1 MSSEIEETP
10 DHTAGTSAGEIAA
23 TDGGVTEESMKNDV
37 YTAAAYGDLDKL
49 KNLVELEGASVHKPD
64 DLGVAVGCVEQ
75 SCRCGSVYSRG
86 QSFKFVNRRSYVIRN
101 MIFKIKRGADV
112 NAVDLTGQT
121 ALHWSAVRGAIQVA
135 DLLLEEGARVNAADI
150 YGYQWL
156 GNHPQFIPNE
166 FYVGGDS
173 YSGIPVPIITQ
184 LISDG
189 NGAGIEP
196 CINLKGYIHGNPST
210 FPEEDNYQIRFA
222 NGMGLISD
230 ELYKS
235 LQHSC
240 GGEYRQDYINPN
252 NVGCVQN
259 MELYLEC
266 MDGIQMDD
274 ILEPYCGDPRLQIK
288 LPTQKQYTAGGR
300 PVSACEIDVKD
311 LAHYWADDA
320 SVRKALHIRE
330 GSIEEWIRCADIN
343 FTRAVNDVRPYH
355 LNLSNKGYHS
365 LIYSGDHD
373 MLIPHHST
381 QAWVKELNYSIT
393 DQWRSWKLHGQIA
406 GYTESYSN
414 KMTYA
419 TVKARNLGVILHA
432 SFIYGGGHTAPTKK
446 PEECL
451 AMFKRWISYQ
461 PL

>member
-1 MSSEIEETP
+1 YVGVGDNEDVQLFYYFIESESNPGLDPLMLWITGGPGCSSISGILYEIGPIQFKAVPYNGSLPSLIPRPHSWTKTANIISLDFP
-10 DHTAGTSAGEIAA
+10 VGTGFSYAKTTHGSHT
-23 TDGGVTEESMKNDV
+23 TDLQSSDQ
-37 YTAAAYGDLDKL
+37 AY
-49 KNLVELEGASVHKPD
+49 E
-64 DLGVAVGCVEQ
+64 
-75 SCRCGSVYSRG
+75 
-86 QSFKFVNRRSYVIRN
+86 F
-101 MIFKIKRGADV
+101 MIK
-112 NAVDLTGQT
+112 
-121 ALHWSAVRGAIQVA
+121 
-135 DLLLEEGARVNAADI
+135 
-150 YGYQWL
+150 WL

-173 YSGIPVPIITQ
+173 YSGLPVPIITQ

-196 CINLKGYIHGNPST
+196 CINLKGYVLGNPST
-210 FPEEDNYQIRFA
+210 FPEEVNYHIRFA

-235 LQHSC
+235 LHHSC

-266 MDGIQMDD
+266 TDGIQMDD
-274 ILEPYCGDPRLQIK
+274 VLEPYCGDPRLQIK
-288 LPTQKQYTAGGR
+288 LPTQKQYKAGGR

-330 GSIEEWIRCADIN
+330 GSIGEWIRCADIN
-343 FTRAVNDVRPYH
+343 FTRVVNDVRPYH

-406 GYTESYSN
+406 GYTESYCN

-419 TVKARNLGVILHA
+419 TVKGA
-432 SFIYGGGHTAPTKK
+432 GHTAPTKK